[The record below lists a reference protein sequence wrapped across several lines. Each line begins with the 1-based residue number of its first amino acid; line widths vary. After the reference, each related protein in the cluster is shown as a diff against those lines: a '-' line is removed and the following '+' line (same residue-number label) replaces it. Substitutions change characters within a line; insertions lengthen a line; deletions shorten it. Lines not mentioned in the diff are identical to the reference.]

1 MYGFYD
7 ECLKKYGSASVW
19 KTYCNLFEYLPITA
33 IIDNKIFAIHGGLS
47 PNLKTIDQIQNLD
60 RFRDIPNFGLL
71 CDLMWSDPG
80 ETNGF
85 SENTRGVGC
94 TFGQDITK
102 KFLKNNNMELIIR
115 AHQLQMGG
123 YSIKHNKKLITIF
136 SAPNYQNQLNN
147 LGAFMKIDENLSYSF
162 VQFRK
167 K

>member
-7 ECLKKYGSASVW
+7 ECIKKYGSASVW

-33 IIDNKIFAIHGGLS
+33 IIDNQIFAIHGGLS
-47 PNLKTIDQIQNLD
+47 PNLKTIEQIQNLD

-94 TFGQDITK
+94 TFGQDVTK
-102 KFLKNNNMELIIR
+102 KFLKKNNMELILR
-115 AHQLQMGG
+115 AHQLQMEG

-136 SAPNYQNQLNN
+136 SAPNYQSQLNN